1 MRITLT
7 VKPSDAVL
15 HYLSA
20 IFRAV
25 REGRSP
31 ELDYICSSNAM
42 GIYFHI
48 PFCKRICA
56 YCDFFRCTDLRFVD
70 EVLAAMRRELL
81 LRRDFIPDRTVRTVY
96 FGGGTPSLCSPE
108 QLGALLDRCRELF
121 DCSQLEEV
129 TVEANPDDLT
139 PEYLASL
146 HRTGI
151 DRLSIGI
158 QSLDDDALKRMN
170 RRHTAAQAAAA
181 VHAAREAGF
190 RNISADI
197 IYGLPFGGAGSLERT
212 LDGILGLNVEH
223 ISAYHLTIEP
233 GTAFDR
239 LAAAGRLAPID
250 EAESERQYLTV
261 HRTLTEAGYEH
272 YEISNFARR
281 GFRSRH
287 NSSYWHS
294 QPYLGIGPAAHS
306 FDGLRCRMWAASS
319 ISSYLENGGYTEELL
334 SDNDRYNEIV
344 MTSLRC
350 AEGIDLR
357 EIRDR
362 FGTEELRRLTADAAR
377 FIAAGELVRT
387 ENRLAIPPE
396 RWLASDALIAEL
408 FV

>member
-1 MRITLT
+1 
-7 VKPSDAVL
+7 
-15 HYLSA
+15 
-20 IFRAV
+20 
-25 REGRSP
+25 
-31 ELDYICSSNAM
+31 M

-56 YCDFFRCTDLRFVD
+56 YCDFFRCTDLRLLD
-70 EVLAAMRRELL
+70 HTLAAMHRELL

-96 FGGGTPSLCSPE
+96 FGGGTPSLCSPD
-108 QLGALLDRCRELF
+108 QLGALLDRCCDLF

-146 HRTGI
+146 RRAGI

-158 QSLDDDALKRMN
+158 QSLDDDILKRMN
-170 RRHTAAQAAAA
+170 RRHTAAQAVAA
-181 VHAAREAGF
+181 VRAAREAGF
-190 RNISADI
+190 GNITADI
-197 IYGLPFGGAGSLERT
+197 IYGLPFGSAGALERT
-212 LDGILGLNVEH
+212 LDGIIALNVEH
-223 ISAYHLTIEP
+223 ISAYHLTIES

-239 LAAAGRLAPID
+239 LVAAGRLAPID

-261 HRTLTEAGYEH
+261 HRTLTESGYEH
-272 YEISNFARR
+272 YEISNFARQ

-306 FDGLRCRMWAASS
+306 FDGRRRRIWAASS
-319 ISSYLENGGYTEELL
+319 IDAYLENGGFTEELL
-334 SDNDRYNEIV
+334 SDRDRYNEIV

-350 AEGIDLR
+350 AEGIDLC
-357 EIRDR
+357 EIRSR
-362 FGTEELRRLTADAAR
+362 FGDQGLSRLNADAAR

-387 ENRLAIPPE
+387 RNRLAIPPE